1 MATTLAEEN
10 TRANDP
16 AFKAAVEAAF
26 YRMIPDIIG
35 ETVGAVIQEQ
45 SGAVTL
51 TAAMVTK
58 RHAWAVSA
66 MTNPAFWVPILAK
79 LLAGEQQLRVIDA
92 PALPDDWTINA
103 RLTRMISD
111 VAGVLA
117 SEKV

>member
-1 MATTLAEEN
+1 MATTLAQES

-16 AFKAAVEAAF
+16 AFRQAVEAAF
-26 YRMIPDIIG
+26 YRLIPDVIG
-35 ETVGAVIQEQ
+35 EAVGVQIQEQ
-45 SGAVTL
+45 SGPVLL

-66 MTNPAFWVPILAK
+66 MTNPQFWIPILAK
-79 LLAGEQQLRVIDA
+79 LLAGEQQIRVIDM
-92 PALPDDWTINA
+92 PDLPDDGTINA

-117 SEKV
+117 ADKV